1 MQMSSE
7 MNLHPTTDG
16 LDLCDFFDQFGP
28 FAFQLP
34 TVETIMAKAW
44 LYAVPTITQDDRDAV
59 HDALLDI
66 LRCPDCSRV
75 LTADDLWDVHGHA
88 NGCDVDETVFACLC
102 GTSGVL

>member
-1 MQMSSE
+1 

-16 LDLCDFFDQFGP
+16 LDLCDFFDQYGP

-44 LYAVPTITQDDRDAV
+44 LYAVPTITVTQDDRDAV
-59 HDALLDI
+59 HDALVEI
-66 LRCPDCSRV
+66 PRCASCDAV
-75 LTADDLWDVHGHA
+75 LSDDDLWGVSGHA